1 MKRKSL
7 SEIIR
12 LKYKPQKD
20 QKYLIMILHNPS
32 ALRFCVKRIKLSFTQ
47 NTKTE
52 KNRQSEFQISMITD
66 KDYCLISRFL
76 YFLIT
81 SNNSFAFFYVDY
93 KHKPFLNV
101 SYHDKS

>member
-20 QKYLIMILHNPS
+20 QKYLIMIQHNPS

-52 KNRQSEFQISMITD
+52 NRQSEFQISMITD
-66 KDYCLISRFL
+66 DYCLISRFL
-76 YFLIT
+76 NCLIT